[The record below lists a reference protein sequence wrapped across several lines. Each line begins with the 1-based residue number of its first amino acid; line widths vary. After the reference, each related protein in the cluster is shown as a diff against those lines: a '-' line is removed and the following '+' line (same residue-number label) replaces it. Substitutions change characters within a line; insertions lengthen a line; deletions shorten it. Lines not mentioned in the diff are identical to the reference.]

1 MNEFKFL
8 ELLLEDRIE
17 DAHSLLLEYVTG
29 EVEILA
35 VISHL
40 SILAIDISDP
50 LILNRLEKITERLE
64 AHLL

>member
-40 SILAIDISDP
+40 STLAIDISDP

>member
-17 DAHSLLLEYVTG
+17 DAHSLLLEYITG

-35 VISHL
+35 VISYL
-40 SILAIDISDP
+40 STLAIDTSDP

-64 AHLL
+64 AHLI

>member
-17 DAHSLLLEYVTG
+17 DAHSLLLEYITG

-35 VISHL
+35 VISYL
-40 SILAIDISDP
+40 STLAIDISDP

-64 AHLL
+64 AHLI